1 MDPQTEQLAS
11 RAGHIALSMAL
22 TKQYR
27 KAGPMEHATGR
38 DCSRVPLHR
47 LRDLTRSLQDL
58 PEDRPLNPLPTFD
71 GFPAT
76 AGNPAD
82 RAKLTGELTRANLA
96 GRDAAAAERV

>member
-1 MDPQTEQLAS
+1 MDPQTEQPAS

-27 KAGPMEHATGR
+27 KAGPMEHATGTN
-38 DCSRVPLHR
+38 CSPVPLHR
-47 LRDLTRSLQDL
+47 LRDLTHSLQDL
-58 PEDRPLNPLPTFD
+58 SEDRPLNPLPSFD

-76 AGNPAD
+76 AENSTD
-82 RAKLTGELTRANLA
+82 RAKLTDELTRANLA